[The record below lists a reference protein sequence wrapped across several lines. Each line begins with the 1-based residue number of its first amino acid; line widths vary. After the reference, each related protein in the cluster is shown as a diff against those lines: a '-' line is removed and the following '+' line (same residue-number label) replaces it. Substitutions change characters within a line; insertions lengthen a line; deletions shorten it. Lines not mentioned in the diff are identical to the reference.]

1 MGKLF
6 LLLVGLVVLEL
17 TVMIEV
23 GSVIGALPTV
33 GLLILTA
40 VLGSSLVRSEGIKT
54 LFNAQQKMQQGEM
67 PGREVMGGMMLALAG
82 LLLIIPGFVT
92 DFFGILL
99 LQPWLR
105 NKLADKLIGSNQF
118 KMQMGGFQARQQPF
132 DEVPGNDQPGQA
144 AQRHH
149 HRRGV
154 RAQGVT
160 AALTFLPSG
169 PALMAQL
176 LEAVAG
182 IPPGQSARRQ
192 IGHENAQIDPLFPSQ
207 FCPQPGSWQ
216 QEDKQP

>member
-6 LLLVGLVVLEL
+6 LLLVGLVALEL

-118 KMQMGGFQARQQPF
+118 RMQMGGFQSRQQPF
-132 DEVPGNDQPGQA
+132 DEVPGSDQPGQSP
-144 AQRHH
+144 
-149 HRRGV
+149 
-154 RAQGVT
+154 RAGT
-160 AALTFLPSG
+160 TIEGEF
-169 PALMAQL
+169 
-176 LEAVAG
+176 E
-182 IPPGQSARRQ
+182 RK
-192 IGHENAQIDPLFPSQ
+192 E
-207 FCPQPGSWQ
+207 
-216 QEDKQP
+216 

>member
-54 LFNAQQKMQQGEM
+54 LFSAQQKMQMGEM
-67 PGREVMGGMMLALAG
+67 PGREVMGGMLLALAG

-105 NKLADKLIGSNQF
+105 NKLADKLVSSSQF
-118 KMQMGGFQARQQPF
+118 RMQMGGFQAQQPPF
-132 DEVPGNDQPGQA
+132 GAHPGEGQPDQAKGGGTTIEGEFE
-144 AQRHH
+144 RK
-149 HRRGV
+149 
-154 RAQGVT
+154 
-160 AALTFLPSG
+160 
-169 PALMAQL
+169 
-176 LEAVAG
+176 E
-182 IPPGQSARRQ
+182 
-192 IGHENAQIDPLFPSQ
+192 
-207 FCPQPGSWQ
+207 
-216 QEDKQP
+216 

>member
-105 NKLADKLIGSNQF
+105 NKLADKLVGSNQF
-118 KMQMGGFQARQQPF
+118 RMQMGGFQSRQQPF
-132 DEVPGNDQPGQA
+132 DEVPGSDQPGQS
-144 AQRHH
+144 QRGGTTIEGEFE
-149 HRRGV
+149 RK
-154 RAQGVT
+154 
-160 AALTFLPSG
+160 
-169 PALMAQL
+169 
-176 LEAVAG
+176 E
-182 IPPGQSARRQ
+182 
-192 IGHENAQIDPLFPSQ
+192 
-207 FCPQPGSWQ
+207 
-216 QEDKQP
+216 

>member
-40 VLGSSLVRSEGIKT
+40 ILGSSLVRSEGLKT
-54 LFNAQQKMQQGEM
+54 LFSAQQKMQQGEM

-118 KMQMGGFQARQQPF
+118 RMQMGGFHQGAQSPFGPSSSDDHLGQPK
-132 DEVPGNDQPGQA
+132 
-144 AQRHH
+144 
-149 HRRGV
+149 
-154 RAQGVT
+154 QGGT
-160 AALTFLPSG
+160 TIEGEF
-169 PALMAQL
+169 
-176 LEAVAG
+176 E
-182 IPPGQSARRQ
+182 RK
-192 IGHENAQIDPLFPSQ
+192 E
-207 FCPQPGSWQ
+207 
-216 QEDKQP
+216 

>member
-33 GLLILTA
+33 GLFILTA

-54 LFNAQQKMQQGEM
+54 LLNAQQKMQMGEM

-92 DFFGILL
+92 DVFGVLL

-105 NKLADKLIGSNQF
+105 NKLADKLLGSNQF
-118 KMQMGGFQARQQPF
+118 RMQMGGFHQGTPSPFGQPSS
-132 DEVPGNDQPGQA
+132 DDHLGQPK
-144 AQRHH
+144 
-149 HRRGV
+149 
-154 RAQGVT
+154 QGGT
-160 AALTFLPSG
+160 TIEGEF
-169 PALMAQL
+169 
-176 LEAVAG
+176 E
-182 IPPGQSARRQ
+182 RK
-192 IGHENAQIDPLFPSQ
+192 E
-207 FCPQPGSWQ
+207 
-216 QEDKQP
+216 

>member
-40 VLGSSLVRSEGIKT
+40 ILGSSLVRSEGLKT
-54 LFNAQQKMQQGEM
+54 LFSAQQKMQQGEM

-132 DEVPGNDQPGQA
+132 DEVPGNDQPSQA
-144 AQRHH
+144 PR
-149 HRRGV
+149 
-154 RAQGVT
+154 
-160 AALTFLPSG
+160 SG
-169 PALMAQL
+169 TTI
-176 LEAVAG
+176 EG
-182 IPPGQSARRQ
+182 EFERK
-192 IGHENAQIDPLFPSQ
+192 E
-207 FCPQPGSWQ
+207 
-216 QEDKQP
+216 

>member
-82 LLLIIPGFVT
+82 LLLTIPGFVT

-118 KMQMGGFQARQQPF
+118 RMQMGGFQSRQQPF
-132 DEVPGNDQPGQA
+132 DEVPGSDQPGQSP
-144 AQRHH
+144 
-149 HRRGV
+149 
-154 RAQGVT
+154 RAGT
-160 AALTFLPSG
+160 TIEGEF
-169 PALMAQL
+169 
-176 LEAVAG
+176 E
-182 IPPGQSARRQ
+182 RK
-192 IGHENAQIDPLFPSQ
+192 E
-207 FCPQPGSWQ
+207 
-216 QEDKQP
+216 

>member
-40 VLGSSLVRSEGIKT
+40 VLGSFLVRSEGLKT
-54 LFNAQQKMQQGEM
+54 LFSAQQKMQQGEM

-92 DFFGILL
+92 DMFGVLL

-105 NKLADKLIGSNQF
+105 NKLADKLIGSSQF
-118 KMQMGGFQARQQPF
+118 RMQMGGFQQGTQSPFGNAPSDDHLGQPK
-132 DEVPGNDQPGQA
+132 
-144 AQRHH
+144 
-149 HRRGV
+149 
-154 RAQGVT
+154 QGGT
-160 AALTFLPSG
+160 TIEGEF
-169 PALMAQL
+169 
-176 LEAVAG
+176 E
-182 IPPGQSARRQ
+182 RK
-192 IGHENAQIDPLFPSQ
+192 E
-207 FCPQPGSWQ
+207 
-216 QEDKQP
+216 

>member
-132 DEVPGNDQPGQA
+132 DEVSGND
-144 AQRHH
+144 
-149 HRRGV
+149 
-154 RAQGVT
+154 
-160 AALTFLPSG
+160 
-169 PALMAQL
+169 
-176 LEAVAG
+176 
-182 IPPGQSARRQ
+182 
-192 IGHENAQIDPLFPSQ
+192 
-207 FCPQPGSWQ
+207 
-216 QEDKQP
+216 

>member
-1 MGKLF
+1 MAGWQQHRWLSGLASGSFTFTRTEVVMGKLF

-118 KMQMGGFQARQQPF
+118 RMQMGGFQSRQQPF
-132 DEVPGNDQPGQA
+132 DEVPGSDQPGQSP
-144 AQRHH
+144 
-149 HRRGV
+149 
-154 RAQGVT
+154 RAGT
-160 AALTFLPSG
+160 TIEGEF
-169 PALMAQL
+169 
-176 LEAVAG
+176 E
-182 IPPGQSARRQ
+182 RK
-192 IGHENAQIDPLFPSQ
+192 E
-207 FCPQPGSWQ
+207 
-216 QEDKQP
+216 

>member
-132 DEVPGNDQPGQA
+132 DEVSGNDQLGQA
-144 AQRHH
+144 PR
-149 HRRGV
+149 
-154 RAQGVT
+154 
-160 AALTFLPSG
+160 SG
-169 PALMAQL
+169 TTI
-176 LEAVAG
+176 EG
-182 IPPGQSARRQ
+182 EFERK
-192 IGHENAQIDPLFPSQ
+192 E
-207 FCPQPGSWQ
+207 
-216 QEDKQP
+216 

>member
-1 MGKLF
+1 MAGWQRHRRLSGLAGGSFTFTRAEVVMGKLF
-6 LLLVGLVVLEL
+6 LLLVGLLVLEL

-54 LFNAQQKMQQGEM
+54 LFNAQQKMQLGEM

-118 KMQMGGFQARQQPF
+118 RMQMGGFQSRQQPF
-132 DEVPGNDQPGQA
+132 DEVPGSDQPGQSP
-144 AQRHH
+144 
-149 HRRGV
+149 
-154 RAQGVT
+154 RAGT
-160 AALTFLPSG
+160 TIEGEF
-169 PALMAQL
+169 
-176 LEAVAG
+176 E
-182 IPPGQSARRQ
+182 RK
-192 IGHENAQIDPLFPSQ
+192 E
-207 FCPQPGSWQ
+207 
-216 QEDKQP
+216 

>member
-132 DEVPGNDQPGQA
+132 DEVPGNDQAGQA
-144 AQRHH
+144 PR
-149 HRRGV
+149 
-154 RAQGVT
+154 
-160 AALTFLPSG
+160 SG
-169 PALMAQL
+169 TTI
-176 LEAVAG
+176 EG
-182 IPPGQSARRQ
+182 EFERK
-192 IGHENAQIDPLFPSQ
+192 E
-207 FCPQPGSWQ
+207 
-216 QEDKQP
+216 

>member
-118 KMQMGGFQARQQPF
+118 RMQMGGFQGRQQPF
-132 DEVPGNDQPGQA
+132 DEVPSSDQPGQSP
-144 AQRHH
+144 
-149 HRRGV
+149 RGGTTIEGEFE
-154 RAQGVT
+154 RK
-160 AALTFLPSG
+160 
-169 PALMAQL
+169 
-176 LEAVAG
+176 E
-182 IPPGQSARRQ
+182 
-192 IGHENAQIDPLFPSQ
+192 
-207 FCPQPGSWQ
+207 
-216 QEDKQP
+216 

>member
-54 LFNAQQKMQQGEM
+54 LFSAQQKMQMGEM

-92 DFFGILL
+92 DIFGVLL

-105 NKLADKLIGSNQF
+105 NKLADKLIGSSQF
-118 KMQMGGFQARQQPF
+118 RMQMGGGQQGTPSPF
-132 DEVPGNDQPGQA
+132 DNAPSDDHLG
-144 AQRHH
+144 HTK
-149 HRRGV
+149 
-154 RAQGVT
+154 QGGT
-160 AALTFLPSG
+160 TIEGEF
-169 PALMAQL
+169 
-176 LEAVAG
+176 E
-182 IPPGQSARRQ
+182 RK
-192 IGHENAQIDPLFPSQ
+192 E
-207 FCPQPGSWQ
+207 
-216 QEDKQP
+216 

>member
-1 MGKLF
+1 MAGWQRHQRLSHFTSGSFTFIRTEVVMGKLF

-132 DEVPGNDQPGQA
+132 DEVPGNDLPGQA
-144 AQRHH
+144 PR
-149 HRRGV
+149 
-154 RAQGVT
+154 
-160 AALTFLPSG
+160 SG
-169 PALMAQL
+169 TTI
-176 LEAVAG
+176 EG
-182 IPPGQSARRQ
+182 EFERK
-192 IGHENAQIDPLFPSQ
+192 E
-207 FCPQPGSWQ
+207 
-216 QEDKQP
+216 

>member
-105 NKLADKLIGSNQF
+105 NKLAEKLIGSNQF
-118 KMQMGGFQARQQPF
+118 RMQMGGFQRRQQPF
-132 DEVPGNDQPGQA
+132 DEVPGSDQPGQSP
-144 AQRHH
+144 
-149 HRRGV
+149 
-154 RAQGVT
+154 RAGT
-160 AALTFLPSG
+160 TIEGEF
-169 PALMAQL
+169 
-176 LEAVAG
+176 E
-182 IPPGQSARRQ
+182 RK
-192 IGHENAQIDPLFPSQ
+192 E
-207 FCPQPGSWQ
+207 
-216 QEDKQP
+216 

>member
-54 LFNAQQKMQQGEM
+54 LFSAQQKMQMGEM

-92 DFFGILL
+92 DIFGVLL

-105 NKLADKLIGSNQF
+105 NKLADKLIGSSQF
-118 KMQMGGFQARQQPF
+118 RMQMGGFQQGTPSLF
-132 DEVPGNDQPGQA
+132 GNAPSDDHLGSA
-144 AQRHH
+144 K
-149 HRRGV
+149 RGGTTIEGEFE
-154 RAQGVT
+154 RK
-160 AALTFLPSG
+160 
-169 PALMAQL
+169 
-176 LEAVAG
+176 E
-182 IPPGQSARRQ
+182 
-192 IGHENAQIDPLFPSQ
+192 
-207 FCPQPGSWQ
+207 
-216 QEDKQP
+216 

>member
-118 KMQMGGFQARQQPF
+118 RMQMGGFQSRQQPF
-132 DEVPGNDQPGQA
+132 DEVPGSDQPDQSP
-144 AQRHH
+144 
-149 HRRGV
+149 RGGTTIEGEFE
-154 RAQGVT
+154 RK
-160 AALTFLPSG
+160 
-169 PALMAQL
+169 
-176 LEAVAG
+176 E
-182 IPPGQSARRQ
+182 
-192 IGHENAQIDPLFPSQ
+192 
-207 FCPQPGSWQ
+207 
-216 QEDKQP
+216 

>member
-17 TVMIEV
+17 TVMIEL

-118 KMQMGGFQARQQPF
+118 RMQMGGFQSRQQPF
-132 DEVPGNDQPGQA
+132 DEVPGSDQPGQSP
-144 AQRHH
+144 
-149 HRRGV
+149 
-154 RAQGVT
+154 RAGT
-160 AALTFLPSG
+160 TIEGEF
-169 PALMAQL
+169 
-176 LEAVAG
+176 E
-182 IPPGQSARRQ
+182 RK
-192 IGHENAQIDPLFPSQ
+192 E
-207 FCPQPGSWQ
+207 
-216 QEDKQP
+216 

>member
-118 KMQMGGFQARQQPF
+118 RMQMGGFQSRQQPF
-132 DEVPGNDQPGQA
+132 DEVPGSDQPGKS
-144 AQRHH
+144 QRGGTTIEGEFE
-149 HRRGV
+149 RK
-154 RAQGVT
+154 
-160 AALTFLPSG
+160 
-169 PALMAQL
+169 
-176 LEAVAG
+176 E
-182 IPPGQSARRQ
+182 
-192 IGHENAQIDPLFPSQ
+192 
-207 FCPQPGSWQ
+207 
-216 QEDKQP
+216 